1 MHYTISPE
9 DMKLLETAYMK
20 EYGVPGALLMEHAAQ
35 GVVAAMLRRVPQ
47 SARALFLCGPG
58 NNGGD
63 GYAAARLW
71 QAQGGHAMIWEMTD
85 TPAGDAGTNRRLALD
100 AGVRLTVPDAI
111 NDCHIIV
118 DALFGTGLARPVTG
132 VAGEMIAVANCSGLP
147 IIAVDI
153 PSGLDGTTG
162 RAPGNAVRATETV
175 TFHRI
180 KTGLLLRDAP
190 AYTGSITVHPILIPQ
205 DYGAAPGLAYMD
217 EQDVAREAGRS
228 SLPPTAHKGD
238 MGTVLIFAGS
248 PGMAGA
254 AAMCARAAI
263 RCGAGL
269 TQLLLQDASM
279 LPILQALVPEATCTV
294 LPEDPAEA
302 ADAARAQLQ
311 RADAAVIGPGLGQK
325 DSLLPLL
332 REFARADLPVVWDA
346 DALNLLSAHP
356 ELLPL
361 RHDAVATPHPG
372 EAARL
377 LGCTTQHITGDPLR
391 ALKQLH
397 GVLGCFVMLKGARS
411 LMTDGEKTCV
421 NFSGSPLMAQ
431 GGSGDTLCGILAA
444 LLARNNINYILN
456 TMQLAAA
463 IHQLDFQPERA
474 PHIS

>member
-1 MHYTISPE
+1 MHYTISPQ
-9 DMKLLETAYMK
+9 DMKQLEADYMK
-20 EYGVPGALLMEHAAQ
+20 EYSVPGALLMEHAAQ
-35 GVVAAMLRRVPQ
+35 GVVAAMLRHVP
-47 SARALFLCGPG
+47 STARALFLCGPG

-71 QAQGGHAMIWEMTD
+71 QAQGGHAMVWEMTAS
-85 TPAGDAGTNRRLALD
+85 PSGDAMMNRRLALE
-100 AGVRLTVPDAI
+100 AGVRLVAPDAI
-111 NDCHIIV
+111 DDCHIIV
-118 DALFGTGLARPVTG
+118 DALFGTGLSKPLSPELCGLIRRV
-132 VAGEMIAVANCSGLP
+132 NDSGLP
-147 IIAVDI
+147 VIAVDI
-153 PSGLDGTTG
+153 PSGLDPLTG
-162 RAPGNAVRATETV
+162 QRQHDTVRAAETV
-175 TFHRI
+175 TFHRT
-180 KTGLLLRDAP
+180 KTGLLLRDGP
-190 AYTGSITVHPILIPQ
+190 DCTGKITVHPILIPA
-205 DYGAAPGLAYMD
+205 DYGHAPGLAYMD
-217 EQDVAREAGRS
+217 EQDVAREAKRS

-238 MGTVLIFAGS
+238 MGKVLIFAGS
-248 PGMAGA
+248 PGMTGA

-279 LPILQALVPEATCTV
+279 LSILQTLVPEATCTV
-294 LPEDPAEA
+294 LPDDPAKA
-302 ADAARAQLQ
+302 ADTVRELLKRAR
-311 RADAAVIGPGLGQK
+311 AAVIGPGLGQA

-332 REFARADLPVVWDA
+332 REFSRADLPVVWDA

-377 LGCTTQHITGDPLR
+377 LDLPVDRMIEDPLGSLA
-391 ALKQLH
+391 ALQAR
-397 GVLGCFVMLKGARS
+397 LGCFVMLKGARS

-431 GGSGDTLCGILAA
+431 GGSGDKLCGILAA
-444 LLARNNINYILN
+444 LLARDNISYILN